1 MTARD
6 DIAAAINTAAITG
19 VEGGTVNVTAKYRQT
34 LTPFEGFVRLA
45 RTAIDDSRLG
55 FMDTWQVWL
64 ALPQDVDTAEEW
76 LEAHR
81 TELLAAVN
89 TEAIA
94 LDLTP
99 STLVLDTGSVPGL
112 VINAAREG

>member
-1 MTARD
+1 MTTRD
-6 DIAAAINTAAITG
+6 AIAAAINAANIPG
-19 VEGGTVNVTAKYRQT
+19 VQGSTVNVTAKYRQT
-34 LTPFEGFVRLA
+34 LGPYEGFVRLS
-45 RTAIDDSRLG
+45 RTAIDDTRLG

-64 ALPQDVDTAEEW
+64 ALPQDVASAEDW

-81 TELLAAVN
+81 YELLAAVN

-99 STLVLDTGSVPGL
+99 SILLLDTNSVPGL
-112 VINAAREG
+112 IITAAREG